1 MRRLALIAVLA
12 LAACGK
18 PAEPPKPA
26 PATAPAPPPL
36 VWSAEDGALVL
47 RDHGAQL
54 LKIECDKAKGLTV
67 HGGQFKPVGS
77 EERMSVGAGDVVV
90 TLVATPD
97 DTVTPTA
104 MKGEGA
110 VDPDFLNAFAE
121 GRKLAVN
128 YGYQNMGPFDG
139 PPPALAQPFAAAC
152 RP

>member
-1 MRRLALIAVLA
+1 MRRLGLLAVFA

-26 PATAPAPPPL
+26 PAPTPSPL
-36 VWSAEDGALVL
+36 AWSAEDDALVL
-47 RDHGAQL
+47 RDHGAEL
-54 LKIECDKAKGLTV
+54 LKIECASDKGLTV
-67 HGGQFKPVGS
+67 HGAQFKPVGS

-110 VDPDFLNAFAE
+110 VDADFLRAFSE
-121 GRKLAVN
+121 GRKVAVN
-128 YGYQNMGPFDG
+128 YGYQNMGPYDG
-139 PPPALAQPFAAAC
+139 PPREVAEPFVAAC
-152 RP
+152 MPR